1 MALVVQASAAEAG
14 STLLG
19 DLLTLGG
26 LVTAPETWL
35 LLTLLLM
42 ILEIF
47 TFGFFLGAV
56 AVSSALTALVAWGGA
71 SANAQVAVFAISTI
85 ASMLWLRPV
94 FVRLLAPTDTPTGSD
109 ALIGKIGI
117 VVAQVPAGGTGRV
130 KVVNEE
136 WRATAVDTLGVG
148 EPVRITAVQGNTV
161 TVQRT

>member
-1 MALVVQASAAEAG
+1 MALAAQASSMEAG
-14 STLLG
+14 TSLLRE
-19 DLLTLGG
+19 LLTLGG
-26 LVTAPETWL
+26 LITAPETWL

-71 SANAQVAVFAISTI
+71 SANAQVAVFAISAI

-94 FVRLLAPTDTPTGSD
+94 FVRLLSPTDTPTGTD
-109 ALIGKIGI
+109 ALIGKLGI
-117 VVAQVPAGGTGRV
+117 VVAQVPAGGLGRV

-136 WRATAVDTLGVG
+136 WRATAGDTLGVG
-148 EPVRITAVQGNTV
+148 ESVRVTAVQGNTV
-161 TVQRT
+161 TVQRA